1 MQFSQIIEVVK
12 IVLECLIVGLGWVFV
27 RRLEQ
32 IKSEVASHSDFN
44 QKWADLFFN
53 ASNALMVSVE
63 HIMTYAF
70 LLISD
75 KDEKSPKRTEWQ
87 EEMNKALDML
97 VENRYRIDRLAVLA
111 ASNGPVTQ
119 KAADDLF
126 NSVRELFNSKRINL
140 IELRDKT
147 DTFNRAVRE
156 AHSEMIASRGNTK

>member
-1 MQFSQIIEVVK
+1 
-12 IVLECLIVGLGWVFV
+12 VLECLLVALGWFFL

-32 IKSEVASHSDFN
+32 IKLEVARHSDFN

-75 KDEKSPKRTEWQ
+75 KDEKSPKRMEWQ
-87 EEMNKALDML
+87 EEMNKALDVL

-111 ASNGPVTQ
+111 ASKGPVSQ
-119 KAADDLF
+119 QAADDLF

-140 IELRDKT
+140 NELRDKI
-147 DTFNRAVRE
+147 DAFNRAVRD
-156 AHSEMIASRGNTK
+156 AHSEMIASRGNS

>member
-1 MQFSQIIEVVK
+1 MQFSQIIEIVK

-32 IKSEVASHSDFN
+32 IKSEVGRHSDFN

-87 EEMNKALDML
+87 EEMNKALDIL
-97 VENRYRIDRLAVLA
+97 VENRYRIDSWLC
-111 ASNGPVTQ
+111 
-119 KAADDLF
+119 
-126 NSVRELFNSKRINL
+126 
-140 IELRDKT
+140 
-147 DTFNRAVRE
+147 
-156 AHSEMIASRGNTK
+156 